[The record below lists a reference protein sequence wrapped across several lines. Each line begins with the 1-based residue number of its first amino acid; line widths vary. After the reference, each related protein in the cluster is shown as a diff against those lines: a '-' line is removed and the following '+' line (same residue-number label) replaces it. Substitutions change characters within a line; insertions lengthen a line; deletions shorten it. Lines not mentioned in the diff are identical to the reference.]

1 MNKKSNKK
9 QSVREFN
16 LGRFKNMV
24 IVALVAVI
32 IGATAAFTMIVQ
44 DLKKQTI
51 TSEQATY
58 LTVFDELAENF
69 AQNLD
74 ISDKGRTV
82 AEMTGYGVSDEDG
95 AFYNA
100 VSENDRLVDAL
111 DHAPDEL
118 ILEPAVQIG
127 VVEVGCRIIDGV
139 RHVAKVNIEHCF
151 HLMIQYSG

>member
-95 AFYNA
+95 AFYIKFDFM
-100 VSENDRLVDAL
+100 VVD
-111 DHAPDEL
+111 DEGQV
-118 ILEPAVQIG
+118 VQEKSSG
-127 VVEVGCRIIDGV
+127 
-139 RHVAKVNIEHCF
+139 KVYFWYDEGRNN
-151 HLMIQYSG
+151 YSYAFSYE